1 MRRRIPV
8 GRALVLLALTAA
20 WPDPGLAAGPPPPSG
35 RQSLKAKQEALGEVR
50 RQLDEARERAS
61 SARRREISLLA
72 ELEGIDRALAQKRAA
87 LQQFDRRI
95 VQVEAELDALEGHRD
110 RVVEDRVSQ
119 QAALSVRLATLAW
132 LAAAPAAP
140 PWATGATMLARQ
152 RAVADL
158 AGIARDDLDRLTRYD
173 ATADRLSARQEA
185 AARARRE
192 LVELRSAVDDER
204 AQIAAQAERRR
215 ALLAQTREDR
225 ATHERLAGELGDAA
239 RRLEALVRGLARRAP
254 AQRVVARAT
263 PTPAPSP
270 AVGLGRE
277 RGQLPWPAEGRV
289 VTGFGR
295 ETHPRFG
302 TETVRSGIDIEAPE
316 GTPIRAVA
324 MGTVAYRGWLKGYGN
339 LLVLDHGDGY
349 YTLYA
354 HASQIL
360 VDEGDQV
367 KGGELVGRVGE
378 TGSVEGPR
386 LHFEVRYQSRAED
399 PQLWLRRRQ

>member
-1 MRRRIPV
+1 M
-8 GRALVLLALTAA
+8 VLS
-20 WPDPGLAAGPPPPSG
+20 PGLPGVGALAGPPPSG
-35 RQSLKAKQEALGEVR
+35 RQNLKAKQEALGEVR

-61 SARRREISLLA
+61 AARRREISLLA
-72 ELEGIDRALAQKRAA
+72 ELEGIDRTLALKRAA
-87 LQQFDRRI
+87 LQQLDRRI
-95 VQVEAELDALEGHRD
+95 VQVEAELDALEGRRD
-110 RVVEDRVSQ
+110 RVVEDLVSQ
-119 QAALSVRLATLAW
+119 QAALSARIETLARLAVAPGTPSW
-132 LAAAPAAP
+132 AAGPA
-140 PWATGATMLARQ
+140 TLARQ

-173 ATADRLSARQEA
+173 ATADRLAARQEA
-185 AARARRE
+185 AGRARRE
-192 LVELRSAVDDER
+192 LVELRSAVDAER
-204 AQIAAQAERRR
+204 AQVAAQAERRR
-215 ALLAQTREDR
+215 TLLSETREDR
-225 ATHERLAGELGDAA
+225 ATHERLTGELTEAA

-254 AQRVVARAT
+254 AQRAVARAT
-263 PTPAPSP
+263 PAPAPGP

-277 RGQLPWPAEGRV
+277 RGQLPWPTDGRV
-289 VTGFGR
+289 VAGFGR

-302 TETVRSGIDIEAPE
+302 TETLRTGIDIEAPE

-324 MGTVAYRGWLKGYGN
+324 TGTVAYRGWLKGYGN

-367 KGGELVGRVGE
+367 KGGDLIGRVGE
-378 TGSVEGPR
+378 TGSVEGSR

-399 PQLWLRRRQ
+399 PQLWLRRRP

>member
-1 MRRRIPV
+1 MRIGSRRWPRLLL
-8 GRALVLLALTAA
+8 GLLVV
-20 WPDPGLAAGPPPPSG
+20 GLAADLSGRPASAGPPPSG
-35 RQSLKAKQEALGEVR
+35 RQNLKARQEALGEVR
-50 RQLDEARERAS
+50 RQLDEARERALA
-61 SARRREISLLA
+61 ARRREMSLLA
-72 ELEGIDRALAQKRAA
+72 ELEGIDRSLGQKRGA
-87 LQQFDRRI
+87 LQQLDRRI
-95 VQVEAELDALEGHRD
+95 VQVETELDALEGRRD
-110 RVVEDRVSQ
+110 RVVEDLVSQ
-119 QAALSVRLATLAW
+119 QAALSARLEALAR
-132 LAAAPAAP
+132 LAAAPGAPVWAVGPAAL
-140 PWATGATMLARQ
+140 TRQ

-158 AGIARDDLDRLTRYD
+158 AGIARDDLDRLTRYEG
-173 ATADRLSARQEA
+173 T

-192 LVELRSAVDDER
+192 LVELRSAVDTER
-204 AQIAAQAERRR
+204 GQIAAQAERRR
-215 ALLAQTREDR
+215 TLLAEVREDR
-225 ATHERLAGELGDAA
+225 ATHERVAGELAEAA
-239 RRLEALVRGLARRAP
+239 RRLEALVRNLARRAP
-254 AQRVVARAT
+254 AQRAVARAT
-263 PTPAPSP
+263 PTPAPGP
-270 AVGLGRE
+270 AVGFGRE

-302 TETVRSGIDIEAPE
+302 TETVRTGIDIEAAE

-324 MGTVAYRGWLKGYGN
+324 PGAVAYRGWLKGYGN

-399 PQLWLRRRQ
+399 PQLWLRRRP

>member
-1 MRRRIPV
+1 MPSRGRI
-8 GRALVLLALTAA
+8 AIVLLAL
-20 WPDPGLAAGPPPPSG
+20 LAGPPASALAAPAPPTG

-50 RQLDEARERAS
+50 RQLDEAKERAS
-61 SARRREISLLA
+61 SARRRELSLLA
-72 ELEGIDRALAQKRAA
+72 ELESIDRALAQKRAT

-95 VQVEAELDALEGHRD
+95 VQVEAELDALEGRRD

-132 LAAAPAAP
+132 LAAAPVPP
-140 PWATGATMLARQ
+140 PWAAASTALARQ
-152 RAVADL
+152 QAVADL

-173 ATADRLSARQEA
+173 ATADRLTARQEA

-192 LVELRSAVDDER
+192 LVELRGAVDDER
-204 AQIAAQAERRR
+204 AQVAAQAERRR
-215 ALLAQTREDR
+215 ALLSETREDR
-225 ATHERLAGELGDAA
+225 ATHERLAGELTDAA

-263 PTPAPSP
+263 PAPAPAP
-270 AVGLGRE
+270 GVGLGRE

-289 VTGFGR
+289 VTAFGR
-295 ETHPRFG
+295 EAHPRFG

-316 GTPIRAVA
+316 GAPIRAVA
-324 MGTVAYRGWLKGYGN
+324 TGTVAYRGWLKGYGN

-367 KGGELVGRVGE
+367 KSGELVGRVGE

-399 PQLWLRRRQ
+399 PQLWLRRRP